1 MLTVH
6 VLPPTHELI
15 AHREEAI
22 AADASL
28 IEEVMVIVDRG
39 LVTYIHT
46 PPKGI
51 GYRFESDDSWIRD
64 AIASAYA
71 SGVRSG
77 ENGLPDELE
86 APSGWTL
93 WRDLKPGDIAS
104 SGGDFHGWVAI
115 SDDPTFLFANS
126 DKNARYF
133 GRVEPFGPGS
143 DRFAFSPGQRRAW
156 HFYRVVRRG
165 LTGEQIL
172 TVLEAIEA
180 APADEPVQATI
191 DRVLPEAR

>member
-6 VLPPTHELI
+6 VLPVTHELI
-15 AHREEAI
+15 AHRQEAI

-51 GYRFESDDSWIRD
+51 GYRFENDDRWIRD
-64 AIASAYA
+64 AIASAYE

-77 ENGLPDELE
+77 ENGLPDELV
-86 APSGWTL
+86 APSGWVL
-93 WRDLKPGDIAS
+93 WRDLKPGDLAS

-115 SDDPTFLFANS
+115 SDDPAFMFSNS
-126 DKNARYF
+126 GLTARFF
-133 GRVEPFGPGS
+133 GRAEGFAP
-143 DRFAFSPGQRRAW
+143 DRLEFKPDMRRAW
-156 HFYRVVRRG
+156 HFYRVARRG